1 MDIFFDPN
9 HRFNNNKDTDC
20 DPDEIALPL
29 LNILG
34 THDSQFEDNGTNLS
48 RGLVFDW
55 STHTHERSQ
64 ITSCPM
70 QY

>member
-1 MDIFFDPN
+1 MEQYFDPN
-9 HRFNNNKDTDC
+9 HRFNKNKDAYC
-20 DPDEIALPL
+20 DPDEIAL

-55 STHTHERSQ
+55 SAHTHERSQ